1 MYVYLTLITDHDILI
16 VFFKQGSTKDRVFAV
31 YIYFTKHADEEVCQ
45 KAITGLGMLILHRI
59 YTLFFKHVFE
69 SILEYMSYRKVG
81 AFDTE
86 NIPISF
92 LLSYLCIVLYFYEKC
107 SSPYG

>member
-1 MYVYLTLITDHDILI
+1 MYVYLTLITDHDILN

-31 YIYFTKHADEEVCQ
+31 YIYFTKHNDEEVCQ
-45 KAITGLGMLILHRI
+45 KAITGLGMLILHKI

-69 SILEYMSYRKVG
+69 SILEYMSYREAIEV
-81 AFDTE
+81 AFGTE

-92 LLSYLCIVLYFYEKC
+92 LLSYLSIVPYF
-107 SSPYG
+107 